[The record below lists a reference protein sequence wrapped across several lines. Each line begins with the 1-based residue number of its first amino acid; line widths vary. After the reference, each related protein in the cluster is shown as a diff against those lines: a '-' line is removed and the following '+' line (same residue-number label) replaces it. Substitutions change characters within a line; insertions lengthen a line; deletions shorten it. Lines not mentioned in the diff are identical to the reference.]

1 MDDDG
6 GGGGE
11 CCLTPKSPMGVQLGC
26 DLVTIAYDSFP
37 YSSNRSTSSHALWI
51 VSAVVILPHSGFFFN
66 FSLICLSIISQ
77 KMYYMMFFFNYVF
90 FFIGKQNLQ
99 ATFIFEITL
108 GIIHRHLLLAP
119 NGTTSKQTGRRGQS
133 QVTYFSYKLL
143 SLGSSLS
150 KYWRIYPV
158 VLLRMC
164 QLSMVYIWWIM
175 SHSMWWDAAQNL
187 KSKRNSVSKHFLW
200 SPLDILQGRTKI
212 YDSVSHYW
220 PDILQHL
227 SFKLYDVFIVVTAF
241 HQIESVIL
249 LFVVLCILWLI
260 FPSSL
265 SEFWILSISQYPN
278 GELGY
283 KTI

>member
-1 MDDDG
+1 MPYG
-6 GGGGE
+6 
-11 CCLTPKSPMGVQLGC
+11 LYLQSL
-26 DLVTIAYDSFP
+26 SF
-37 YSSNRSTSSHALWI
+37 HI
-51 VSAVVILPHSGFFFN
+51 QV
-66 FSLICLSIISQ
+66 FSLIFHSSVYPSFHRRCTIWCFCLI
-77 KMYYMMFFFNYVF
+77 MFFYWQAEFTSYVYIWDH
-90 FFIGKQNLQ
+90 IGYN
-99 ATFIFEITL
+99 
-108 GIIHRHLLLAP
+108 
-119 NGTTSKQTGRRGQS
+119 SGRRGQS